1 MSDYYLDLPPEFCQ
15 YRDEGCEFAHSCLN
29 CPLPVCV
36 YDEPGGKTRL
46 FKRKRQAEMAQ
57 LFIKEGKNI
66 RELAKIYKVSRRTVQ
81 RTLKV
86 AFGENEI
93 YCSLLN
99 TPTMRSRDGVL
110 PASSLLS

>member
-15 YRDEGCEFAHSCLN
+15 YRDQGCEFAHSCLN

-46 FKRKRQAEMAQ
+46 FKRKRQADMAQ

-93 YCSLLN
+93 YSTN
-99 TPTMRSRDGVL
+99 PRSEK
-110 PASSLLS
+110 